1 MYVNDVILDNI
12 KDGHRMICHFDVI
25 VKKSQAKIIKE
36 IISIYYE
43 FFYEMVKFI
52 VKYV

>member
-12 KDGHRMICHFDVI
+12 EEGRRMICHFDVI

-43 FFYEMVKFI
+43 FFYEIVKFI

>member
-12 KDGHRMICHFDVI
+12 EEWHRMICHFDII
-25 VKKSQAKIIKE
+25 VKKAKLKIIKE

-43 FFYEMVKFI
+43 FFYEIVKFI
-52 VKYV
+52 AKYV

>member
-12 KDGHRMICHFDVI
+12 EEWHRMICHFDII
-25 VKKSQAKIIKE
+25 VQKSQAKIIKE

>member
-12 KDGHRMICHFDVI
+12 EEWHRMICHFDII

>member
-12 KDGHRMICHFDVI
+12 KDGRRMICHFDVI

-43 FFYEMVKFI
+43 FYYEMVKFI